1 MQAAAARGGAFT
13 SMAVAVL
20 KTETVR
26 PEQTRR
32 RRPSA
37 EKAGG
42 AETTLW
48 PPVIM
53 AAAARGSRVLGL
65 GVGMRRR
72 RWLDEGFWAFPGGSN
87 GLADRRQRNRV

>member
-1 MQAAAARGGAFT
+1 
-13 SMAVAVL
+13 MAVAVL

-42 AETTLW
+42 AETKLW

-65 GVGMRRR
+65 GVGVGMRKR
-72 RWLDEGFWAFPGGSN
+72 RWLDEGFRACPGGSN
-87 GLADRRQRNRV
+87 GLADRRPRKRVQTRFEFGL